1 MEQRRFGAFEHVAPT
16 ALGELIER
24 NGNKG
29 LIGKRAIQ
37 IEAHGNLDLTRA
49 QLALEHKG
57 HPARIALGNRC
68 GYRSGAS
75 TMPYALD
82 S

>member
-1 MEQRRFGAFEHVAPT
+1 MAPT

-29 LIGKRAIQ
+29 LIGKRTVQ
-37 IEAHGNLDLTRA
+37 VEALGDLDLTRT

-57 HPARIALGNRC
+57 HTARV
-68 GYRSGAS
+68 
-75 TMPYALD
+75 ALD
-82 S
+82 DRRSH